1 MTTTTQIDI
10 HQRRWWCGGCQAWQ
24 SATLVPDAD
33 GEVYIAC
40 LNCGWP
46 IARSK
51 EAHHAAT
58 GR

>member
-10 HQRRWWCGGCQAWQ
+10 HQRRWWCGGCQTWQ
-24 SATLVPDAD
+24 SATLVADAD
-33 GEVYIAC
+33 GEAYIAC

-51 EAHHAAT
+51 GA
-58 GR
+58 